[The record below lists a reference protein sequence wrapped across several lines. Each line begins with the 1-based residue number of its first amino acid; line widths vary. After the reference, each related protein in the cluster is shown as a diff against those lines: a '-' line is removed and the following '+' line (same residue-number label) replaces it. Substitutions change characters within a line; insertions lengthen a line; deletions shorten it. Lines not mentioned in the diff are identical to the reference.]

1 MEKHNSAE
9 CSLHECTIV
18 ILGGTG
24 DLSARKLIPAIYK
37 LVADNRLCKFS
48 LVCVSNDDTQIA
60 TILERSKKFIP
71 ALHEKTWAQIQN
83 HASYYRMDFHEQVA
97 YQGLG
102 SFLNQLEKESK
113 LVGNRMFYLATMP
126 EHFDAITH
134 NLAQYDIVRH
144 QAEEEQAAGKPWS
157 RVVYEKP
164 FGTNLQSAQQINRS
178 IAQVF
183 DESQVFRIDHWLG
196 KELVSNIALVRFTN
210 RIFEPLWNNQ
220 HIDSV
225 QIIMNETLGIEGRGR
240 YYDTYGILKDMVQN
254 HMLQLL
260 ALIAMEAPHR
270 LVADDIRDAKAE
282 ILRKISVASAILGQ
296 YDGYLNEADVNPEST
311 TPTFAALKVYVNN
324 PRWDGVPFHLKTG
337 KLLDTRMA
345 CIHIKFKKVDCL
357 LDACPSEQN
366 SLTININPHE
376 GFYLVLNVKI
386 PGVSSQVTPVTMNFS
401 HAALFGP
408 NTPEAYELLL
418 SDVIRKDHATFVRN
432 DEIELSWNVIE
443 QIDRMNPELCTY
455 APGSKGPTQLQ
466 NLDPERKIQWHI

>member
-1 MEKHNSAE
+1 MEKHNPAE

-48 LVCVSNDDTQIA
+48 LVCVSNDDTQIT

-71 ALHEKTWAQIQN
+71 VLREKTWAQIQA
-83 HASYYRMDFHEQVA
+83 HASYYRMDFHEQSA
-97 YQGLG
+97 YQELG
-102 SFLNQLEKESK
+102 NFLNQLEKKSK

-134 NLAQYDIVRH
+134 NLAQYDIVRR

-178 IAQVF
+178 IAEVF

-240 YYDTYGILKDMVQN
+240 YYDTYGVLKDMVQN

-260 ALIAMEAPHR
+260 ALIAMEAPER
-270 LVADDIRDAKAE
+270 LVADDIRDAKAD

-296 YDGYLNEADVNPEST
+296 YEGYRNEADVNPQST

-324 PRWDGVPFHLKTG
+324 SRWDGVPFHLKTG
-337 KLLDTRMA
+337 KLLDMRMA

-376 GFYLVLNVKI
+376 GFYLGLNVKI

-443 QIDRMNPELCTY
+443 QIDSMNPELCTY
-455 APGSKGPTQLQ
+455 VPGSKGPIQLQ
-466 NLDPERKIQWHI
+466 NLDPERKIQWHV